1 MFDQRLI
8 VAAVATWVVVSP
20 QAASAPP
27 QAPRPVV
34 RSSTAL
40 VEVDVV
46 AFDLSD
52 RASATVS
59 GAGPSAVAV
68 R

>member
-27 QAPRPVV
+27 
-34 RSSTAL
+34 SM
-40 VEVDVV
+40 
-46 AFDLSD
+46 AF
-52 RASATVS
+52 
-59 GAGPSAVAV
+59 AV